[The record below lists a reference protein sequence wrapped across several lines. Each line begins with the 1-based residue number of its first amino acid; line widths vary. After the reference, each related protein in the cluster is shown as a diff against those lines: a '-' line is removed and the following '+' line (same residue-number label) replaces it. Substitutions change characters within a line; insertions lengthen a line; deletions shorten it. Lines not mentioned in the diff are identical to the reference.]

1 MGLVGVGGQLGL
13 TAGVAVVGAGR
24 GLGWAGGGW
33 EALPIAAVALAA
45 AKATAKGIVGLAGEG
60 SHLDLLMG
68 LPDSPPS
75 SVGCRVLLQAL
86 GWTAWLWLGMGVVL
100 CLLPT
105 LTQVLGE
112 DSSSSAVATVAAAV
126 AVTVATAASS
136 GASLPVAGD
145 GDGSAAATVAASA
158 CLPAAVAAS
167 SSLGTAA
174 SCLCP
179 ATPATETPE
188 RYVVSV

>member
-13 TAGVAVVGAGR
+13 TAGVVAVGAGR

-60 SHLDLLMG
+60 SHLDLLIG

-75 SVGCRVLLQAL
+75 WVGCLVLLQAL
-86 GWTAWLWLGMGVVL
+86 VCTAGLWLGMGVVL

-112 DSSSSAVATVAAAV
+112 GSSSAVATVAAAV
-126 AVTVATAASS
+126 AVTVAAAASS
-136 GASLPVAGD
+136 GASLLVAGD

-158 CLPAAVAAS
+158 CLPAAAATAS
-167 SSLGTAA
+167 PPGTAA
-174 SCLCP
+174 SCL
-179 ATPATETPE
+179 ATPAATTEAPE
-188 RYVVSV
+188 RYMVSV

>member
-33 EALPIAAVALAA
+33 EALPIAAAALAA

-60 SHLDLLMG
+60 SHLDLLLG

-75 SVGCRVLLQAL
+75 CVGCRVLLHAL
-86 GWTAWLWLGMGVVL
+86 GWT
-100 CLLPT
+100 
-105 LTQVLGE
+105 
-112 DSSSSAVATVAAAV
+112 
-126 AVTVATAASS
+126 
-136 GASLPVAGD
+136 
-145 GDGSAAATVAASA
+145 GSAAATIAASA
-158 CLPAAVAAS
+158 CLPAATAAS
-167 SSLGTAA
+167 SPLGTAA
-174 SCLCP
+174 SCLSP

>member
-13 TAGVAVVGAGR
+13 TAGVAGVRAGG
-24 GLGWAGGGW
+24 GLGWAGGSW

-45 AKATAKGIVGLAGEG
+45 AKATAKGIEGLAGEG
-60 SHLDLLMG
+60 SHLDLLTG
-68 LPDSPPS
+68 LSDSPPS
-75 SVGCRVLLQAL
+75 WVGCRVLLQAL
-86 GWTAWLWLGMGVVL
+86 VCTAGLWLGMGVVL

-126 AVTVATAASS
+126 AVTVAAATSS
-136 GASLPVAGD
+136 GASLLAA
-145 GDGSAAATVAASA
+145 GDGSAAATVAAS
-158 CLPAAVAAS
+158 
-167 SSLGTAA
+167 SSLDTTA

-188 RYVVSV
+188 RYVVSI